1 VSDQVFFK
9 ELEYIADDSD
19 FYALCERIRFRI
31 AQAGL
36 DFTQACLLEGIHTD
50 IVAAWIKELK
60 TDNPRPELKELKD
73 RADKARIEL
82 ESQMIEDIMKDSN
95 ARTKL
100 DLLEKLF
107 PEKYGKK
114 ADKIEHDGGLTIK
127 VELPDK
133 LKLFGE

>member
-1 VSDQVFFK
+1 
-9 ELEYIADDSD
+9 
-19 FYALCERIRFRI
+19 
-31 AQAGL
+31 
-36 DFTQACLLEGIHTD
+36 
-50 IVAAWIKELK
+50 
-60 TDNPRPELKELKD
+60 
-73 RADKARIEL
+73 
-82 ESQMIEDIMKDSN
+82 MIEDIMKDSN